1 MTYDLDHDLD
11 LAFLSLD
18 LEKWV
23 SWDLPDLDI
32 LSQAS
37 RKEVNIPTKPRGVAG
52 ILLYIL

>member
-23 SWDLPDLDI
+23 SWDLPDLDV